1 MRGLLPVY
9 CMILGSCAFSQFVH
23 ADNWPQWRGAN
34 GDSICREIGLPTQW
48 SQTENVKWRLPLAGS
63 AGATPVVWED
73 RIFLTAIEGDDL
85 VLVCASTD
93 GEILWSRTIGTGNR
107 DARSGEG
114 NSASPSPCTDGEHVW
129 CFFGTGHL
137 ACYDFAGNEVWACN
151 AQDRYG
157 RFAIQFGMT
166 STPVLDGDHLYL
178 QLIHGEMRDDYI
190 VGLVIKLDKLTGE
203 VVWAVERPTEAV
215 IENKHSYAS
224 PFIYDDGE
232 QRLLIAHGAD
242 CTTAHDLETGD
253 EVWRVS
259 GLNGP
264 SNLNEKSFDPTLRF
278 VASPTCVPG
287 AILIPTAKEGP
298 MVAVSVDG
306 DCMGELGES
315 DAVRWAH
322 EVTPDVSCPLVV
334 DGLVYGLMKDG
345 KFFCLDLE
353 TGEELYYERTH
364 GSEHRATPVY
374 ADGHIYLPAR
384 DGFVTVVKAGREFEV
399 VAENS
404 IPEAMTASPVF
415 SNGILYLR
423 TYDALYAIG
432 E

>member
-1 MRGLLPVY
+1 MQNAFLGCLVLATCFAIQPV
-9 CMILGSCAFSQFVH
+9 S
-23 ADNWPQWRGAN
+23 ADNWPQWRGPR
-34 GDSICREIGLPTQW
+34 GDSICDEIGLPTQW
-48 SQTENVKWRLPLAGS
+48 SDTENVKWRLPLPGP

-73 RIFLTAIEGDDL
+73 RIFLTSIEGDDL
-85 VLVCASTD
+85 VLLCASTN
-93 GEILWSRTIGTGNR
+93 GEILWSRTVGTGNQ

-137 ACYDFAGNEVWACN
+137 ACYDFAGNEVWAFN
-151 AQDRYG
+151 VQDRYG

-178 QLIHGEMRDDYI
+178 QLIHGEMREDYI

-203 VVWAVERPTEAV
+203 EVWAVERPTEAIV
-215 IENKHSYAS
+215 ENKHSYAS

-242 CTTAHDLETGD
+242 CTTAHDLETGA

-264 SNLNEKSFDPTLRF
+264 SNLNETSFDPTLRF

-287 AILIPTAKEGP
+287 AILIPTAKAGP
-298 MVAVSVDG
+298 MVAVSVSG
-306 DCMGELGES
+306 DESGELSES
-315 DAVRWAH
+315 DAVAWAH
-322 EVTPDVSCPLVV
+322 HVTPDVSCPLVI

-345 KFFCLDLE
+345 KLVCLDLE

-404 IPEAMTASPVF
+404 IPEALTASPVF
-415 SNGILYLR
+415 SNGVLYLR
-423 TYDALYAIG
+423 THDALYAIA